1 MRKILR
7 ARLRHQAEKSNY
19 KTIKVLRRL
28 WKSYTDK
35 RKPVV
40 VTGTRETPKK
50 KKKQSMLRRA
60 VNKLFRKKRR

>member
-28 WKSYTDK
+28 WKSHTDK

-40 VTGTRETPKK
+40 ATGTKPTAKK
-50 KKKQSMLRRA
+50 KKKQSMIHRA
-60 VNKLFRKKRR
+60 VNKLFRKKR